1 LHQTG
6 ANMKVGKRGVT
17 EYNNTR
23 NNL

>member
-23 NNL
+23 NSL